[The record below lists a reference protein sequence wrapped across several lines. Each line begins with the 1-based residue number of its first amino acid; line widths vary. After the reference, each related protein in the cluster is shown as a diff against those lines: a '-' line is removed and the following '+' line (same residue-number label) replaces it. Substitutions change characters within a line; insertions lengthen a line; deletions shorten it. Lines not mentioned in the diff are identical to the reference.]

1 MIKTLTAAAVALA
14 LAGAA
19 QASTVVNVDALSDAI
34 GTPGATTTL
43 TAGETFEITASPLD
57 LWSAGADLRMS
68 NANGLTGP
76 IFAVAGDDS
85 GQTPGTQIGQDF
97 GLYSAA
103 GSSFAFGELV
113 GSIDGGPYFAV
124 GTQYTGTTAAGGT
137 LSLIYWDSF
146 YGDNF
151 GSIAATVSAVPEP
164 GSLALML
171 AGLGIVGGLA
181 RRRRQPR
188 LIP

>member
-1 MIKTLTAAAVALA
+1 MIKTLTSAAAALL

-19 QASTVVNVDALSDAI
+19 HATTVVVDAQADAI
-34 GTPGATTTL
+34 GTAGATTTL
-43 TAGETFEITASPLD
+43 TAGETFDITASPLD
-57 LWSAGADLRMS
+57 LWSAGTGLRVS

-85 GQTPGTQIGQDF
+85 GQPVGTQIGQDF
-97 GLYSAA
+97 GTWTDATS
-103 GSSFAFGELV
+103 GSTFAFGELV
-113 GSIDGGPYFAV
+113 GSIDGGAYFAV
-124 GTQYTGTTAAGGT
+124 GTNFTGTTATGGT

-151 GSIAATVSAVPEP
+151 GTIAATVTAVPEP
-164 GSLALML
+164 ASLALML

-181 RRRRQPR
+181 RRRANRG
-188 LIP
+188 

>member
-1 MIKTLTAAAVALA
+1 MIKTLTSAAAALL

-19 QASTVVNVDALSDAI
+19 HATTVVVDAQADAI
-34 GTPGATTTL
+34 GSPGATTTL
-43 TAGETFEITASPLD
+43 TPGETFEITASPLD
-57 LWSAGADLRMS
+57 LWSAGPALRIS

-85 GQTPGTQIGQDF
+85 GQIPGTQIGQDF
-97 GLYSAA
+97 GMYTDGAS

-113 GSIDGGPYFAV
+113 GSIDGGSYFAV
-124 GTQYTGTTAAGGT
+124 GTHYDGTTATGGT
-137 LSLIYWDSF
+137 LSLIYWDSY

-151 GSIAATVSAVPEP
+151 GSIAATVTAVPEP

-171 AGLGIVGGLA
+171 AGLGVVGGLA
-181 RRRRQPR
+181 RRRANHG
-188 LIP
+188 

>member
-1 MIKTLTAAAVALA
+1 MIKTLTSAATALL

-19 QASTVVNVDALSDAI
+19 HATTVVVDAQADAI
-34 GTPGATTTL
+34 GTPGATTAL

-57 LWSAGADLRMS
+57 LWSAGADLRIS

-85 GQTPGTQIGQDF
+85 GKTPGTQIGQDF

-103 GSSFAFGELV
+103 GSSFAYGELV
-113 GSIDGGPYFAV
+113 GSIDGGTYFAV
-124 GTQYTGTTAAGGT
+124 GTDYTGTTATGGT
-137 LSLIYWDSF
+137 LSLIYWDSY

-151 GSIAATVSAVPEP
+151 GSIAATVTAVPEP

-181 RRRRQPR
+181 RRRARR
-188 LIP
+188 G